1 MMMMIEHVLYV
12 SSESYECF
20 KRIKTLLEKVK
31 EKHQIEYKIFTSKQ
45 LDEDSREDLLIQIRT
60 ASQRAKI
67 RVTSKGGGILPISR
81 SKKLNIDQIPI
92 LIRKEER
99 KISQVFPHEEGPK
112 GSRIEI
118 NRYLEQLLEADT
130 FQGFEKQVISE
141 DDIWKFASNFPS
153 KIEEGLK
160 YHSRE
165 IEIEGGI
172 IDMVFV
178 DKQGNHVLVEVEIKA
193 TDAAIGQVSRFPIP
207 YAEKYNLPRESIRKA
222 IVCIEITDSRIIA
235 CKENQIEVYQF
246 GINKRV

>member
-1 MMMMIEHVLYV
+1 MIEHVLYV
-12 SSESYECF
+12 SSESYEGF

-92 LIRKEER
+92 LIRTEER

-112 GSRIEI
+112 GSRTEI
-118 NRYLEQLLEADT
+118 IRYLEQLLDADT
-130 FQGFEKQVISE
+130 FQGFEKHVISE
-141 DDIWKFASNFPS
+141 NDLWKLASNFPS

-165 IEIEGGI
+165 VEVEGGI

-178 DKQGNHVLVEVEIKA
+178 DSKDNHMLVEIEIKG

-207 YAEKYNLPRESIRKA
+207 YAKKFNISHEKIRKA
-222 IVCIEITDSRIIA
+222 IICIEISESIIIA
-235 CKENQIEVYQF
+235 CRENNIEVYQF
-246 GINKRV
+246 GIERRV